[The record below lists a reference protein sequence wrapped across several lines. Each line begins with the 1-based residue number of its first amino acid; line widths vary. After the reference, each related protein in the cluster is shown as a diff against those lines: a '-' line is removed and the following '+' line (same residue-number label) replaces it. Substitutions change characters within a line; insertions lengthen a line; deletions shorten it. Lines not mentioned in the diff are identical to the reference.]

1 MGLLSVVKYI
11 ILLPEKA
18 AAELMKIDLAAFK
31 RETSTYNLI
40 AASITEDMSED
51 VLNSVLKN
59 AMASLGIT
67 MSWEKTHDSFDSFMK
82 DKNAR
87 MVFE

>member
-1 MGLLSVVKYI
+1 MFEKY
-11 ILLPEKA
+11 

-40 AASITEDMSED
+40 AASITEDMPED